1 MAGVSGTGKSALPK
15 LYAEAMGIHF
25 TLLAVEPRW
34 DSPRD
39 LFGFFNYMENRYEP
53 TSLARALVQ
62 FNPHENNAHR
72 QDLSSQMLMVLLDEM
87 NLARIEYYFSE
98 YLSKLELRREE
109 KDNIAGPNSEGY
121 RKVSMELFAGR
132 KVNGADESP
141 IRLFAGSNVLF
152 VGTMNEDETT
162 QSLSDK
168 VIDRANVLHF
178 SRPLTLQNRNEQLG
192 REHVTQ
198 AMISQTAWES
208 WQRQA
213 NDGVE
218 PMAGFAQRLNKLN
231 EILGH
236 IGRPFAHRTYQA
248 MLAYIANYPHEN
260 RREIALADQIAMRVM
275 PKLRGLDLD
284 QHKADLGQ
292 IAGHIQSL
300 DPAISRAFGSAMNN
314 KQGFFRWQGIDW
326 DENAG

>member
-1 MAGVSGTGKSALPK
+1 
-15 LYAEAMGIHF
+15 
-25 TLLAVEPRW
+25 
-34 DSPRD
+34 
-39 LFGFFNYMENRYEP
+39 
-53 TSLARALVQ
+53 
-62 FNPHENNAHR
+62 
-72 QDLSSQMLMVLLDEM
+72 
-87 NLARIEYYFSE
+87 
-98 YLSKLELRREE
+98 
-109 KDNIAGPNSEGY
+109 
-121 RKVSMELFAGR
+121 MELFAGR